1 MEEQTEQTEQP
12 RNLYQYRVALVE
24 KAEPPAGYPAGNWH
38 RYVIEQGKS
47 TIEGYRTGTLKS
59 VTQHAESFA
68 TDLNERG
75 AVGYSTYSTRKK
87 K

>member
-1 MEEQTEQTEQP
+1 MSTQP
-12 RNLYQYRVALVE
+12 EPTNNLNNYRVAVVE
-24 KAEPPAGYPAGNWH
+24 KAEPPIGYPAGNWH
-38 RYVIEQGKS
+38 RYVIEQGSS

-68 TDLNERG
+68 SDLNERG
-75 AVGYSTYSTRKK
+75 AVGYSTYSVRKK